1 MSESKHDDPATSNGA
16 LARLAQLAIL
26 IAAAALIGVVF
37 VQGWQVVARYV
48 LNDSP
53 GWTEPLA
60 LLLLSVAMS
69 FGAAAGV
76 HRQSHFGF
84 PLLLDAMPA
93 TLHRFCV
100 ALRCILIACVGA
112 ALAFWGMQLFLDGL
126 DIRMAGTPLPQSAVY
141 LPLAIG
147 GALMAIFA
155 LAQLSASAQA
165 PLATDNGAE

>member
-1 MSESKHDDPATSNGA
+1 MNESNNVKPENSYSPLG
-16 LARLAQLAIL
+16 RLAQLAIS
-26 IAAAALIGVVF
+26 IAAAALIGVVL
-37 VQGWQVVARYV
+37 VQGWQVIARYV

-60 LLLLSVAMS
+60 LLLLNIAMS

-93 TLHRFCV
+93 SLHRVCV
-100 ALRCILIACVGA
+100 ALRCLLIACIGV

-141 LPLAIG
+141 LPLALG

-155 LAQLSASAQA
+155 LAQFRIPNSASI
-165 PLATDNGAE
+165 DKGAK